1 MYLYLV
7 LLIFM
12 FSLNSLPAEN
22 PTTIVV
28 FGATGDLSAKKVFPA
43 IYNLAHDN
51 EIKNFKV
58 IGIGRRELEQSEF
71 QQTVIDS
78 LQKYSREKIDI
89 VPFVH
94 EHVSYFQT
102 PFENEAGY
110 ESLKIYLEKVS
121 AENNIL
127 YFLATEPSYF
137 TTIIKNLNK
146 HGLLQQNAE
155 NWKRV
160 IVEKPFGY
168 DLASAEQ
175 LCNEISQFLNNEQ
188 MFLIDHY
195 LGKYGVCNLLPLR
208 FSNPK
213 MDLLWNNKFID
224 NVQINLAEK
233 IGIGTR
239 GAFWEGTGLLR
250 DVVQNHV
257 IQMMAL
263 LAMEKPIE
271 EECLSIHKEKVK
283 VLNAIR
289 ELELEDVIRG
299 QYIRGIVDG
308 EVVKGYLQ
316 ENGVAN
322 DSLVETFIAAR
333 MFIDNERWEGVPFYI
348 RAGKRLSKQATEI
361 VITFIDKGQL
371 YIRIQ
376 PNASVTFHGT
386 SSFGL
391 ELQQP
396 SHCPKEA
403 YECLLL
409 GAIKGDQ
416 SFFVDLQEIFA
427 SWRLFTPLLEEWKS
441 MGTKLDEYEAGS
453 FGPQAAQ
460 QLLEQDGRYWH
471 SF

>member
-1 MYLYLV
+1 MYFYIFL
-7 LLIFM
+7 FM
-12 FSLNSLPAEN
+12 FCIHSITAEI

-43 IYNLAHDN
+43 IYNLAHDA
-51 EIKNFKV
+51 EIKNFQV
-58 IGIGRRELEQSEF
+58 VGVGRRSLEQAPF
-71 QQTVIDS
+71 QQSVFEG
-78 LQKYSREKIDI
+78 LQKYSREKVDLL
-89 VPFVH
+89 PFVQ
-94 EHVSYFQT
+94 EHVSYFQA
-102 PFENEAGY
+102 PFEDEDGY
-110 ESLKIYLEKVS
+110 EKLKFYLEQINGN
-121 AENNIL
+121 NNIL
-127 YFLATEPSYF
+127 YYLATEPTYF
-137 TTIIKNLNK
+137 TTIIKNLKN
-146 HGLLQQNAE
+146 HGLLEESDEA
-155 NWKRV
+155 WKRV
-160 IVEKPFGY
+160 IIEKPFGY
-168 DLASAEQ
+168 DLSSAEQ
-175 LCNEISQFLNNEQ
+175 LCNEIAQFLNNEQ
-188 MFLIDHY
+188 MYLIDHY
-195 LGKYGVCNLLPLR
+195 LGKDGVFNLQPLR
-208 FSNPK
+208 FTNPD
-213 MDLLWNNKFID
+213 MDLLWNNEHID

-257 IQMMAL
+257 IQMLAL
-263 LAMEKPIE
+263 LAMEKPVE
-271 EECLSIHKEKVK
+271 GECGSLHEEKVK

-289 ELELEDVIRG
+289 EIKLEDVVRG
-299 QYIRGIVDG
+299 QYVSGVVDG

-361 VITFIDKGQL
+361 VITFKDKGQL

-376 PNASVTFHGT
+376 PDSTVTFHGE
-386 SSFGL
+386 SLGV

-409 GAIKGDQ
+409 GAINGDH
-416 SFFVDLQEIFA
+416 SFFVDIQEIFV
-427 SWRLFTPLLEEWKS
+427 SWRLFTPILEAWQRS
-441 MGTKLDEYEAGS
+441 PTKLDDYEAGS
-453 FGPQAAQ
+453 FGPEASQ